1 VDLRELGSFVAV
13 AEELHFGKA
22 ARRTHLSQPAL
33 SQQIQRLEKEF
44 GFALFTRNRRRVALT
59 PAGGLLVERARQL
72 LDDADEMIKAASRV
86 ASGRAGS
93 LRIGYVGAA
102 PYGALPGII
111 RRLHENAPDVEV
123 SLVEYKTV
131 QQLALLEQGRLDAG
145 FIHVPAQPLDGFHVT
160 ELSREKL
167 CIALAAGHRL
177 AAPRRVRLAEL
188 ADEPFVMFPP
198 ALEPDTHERIMRACA
213 GHGFAPRV
221 TQQASTL
228 QAVIGLVAAGL
239 GAAFVSASVAQGMHR
254 DAVVFRPLSPPVLEL
269 TNGIAWREDH
279 DNPAISSLQSALG
292 SVVDDDVA

>member
-1 VDLRELGSFVAV
+1 VDLRELESFVAV

-22 ARRTHLSQPAL
+22 ARRAHLSQPAL

-59 PAGGLLVERARQL
+59 PAGGLMIERARQL
-72 LDDADEMIKAASRV
+72 LDDADEMIAAASRV

-111 RRLHENAPDVEV
+111 RRLHEKAPDVEV
-123 SLVEYKTV
+123 SLVEHKTV
-131 QQLALLEQGRLDAG
+131 QQLELLEQGRLDAG
-145 FIHVPAQPLDGFHVT
+145 FIHVPAEPLAGLHII
-160 ELSREKL
+160 ELGREKL
-167 CIALAAGHRL
+167 FVALVAGHRL
-177 AAPRRVRLAEL
+177 AAPRRVRLAAL
-188 ADEPFVMFPP
+188 ADEPFVMFPR
-198 ALEPDTHERIMRACA
+198 ALEPDTHERIIRACA
-213 GHGFAPRV
+213 KHGFVPRV
-221 TQQASTL
+221 TQEASTL

-269 TNGIAWREDH
+269 TNGIAWRDDH
-279 DNPAISSLQSALG
+279 DNPAIGSLQS
-292 SVVDDDVA
+292 VVDTDVDDHVA